1 MDEIQPAQVDTAT
14 DISNHCNI
22 VEKVVIAAKRN
33 QNLSD
38 IDGYSP
44 WVLEPE
50 EILDRD
56 LHLNLLHVAAWTGH
70 VPTIEYLR
78 IENASVH
85 ITTAGG
91 FTPLHLAASRGHT
104 EVLDSLLRWGIVDVC
119 AVSTEGFTALHLAA
133 FGGHY
138 ECAKALLQVCPTNNK
153 DAHINAKD
161 EVLGRTALHWAVCHP
176 SSRKLFDLL
185 LENHEYEIDICAT
198 DRSGFTP
205 LHFAV
210 MRVTERVLTSEQK
223 QTLLSKIE
231 DPNLL
236 QDDST
241 EEWIVDF
248 FEDEGRRKLLSD
260 HRSLKFSDGS
270 LEQAILS
277 ERVLEDLP
285 RRLVNE
291 LLKRNRDQ
299 VKTKVGNVRWFLSR
313 HEVIDFPLQPWRK
326 LSGIGTIHPRPG
338 KMTGGMDITT
348 APTIHESMSG
358 YSVLH
363 FAACQDNAELVS
375 YLLNIPGV
383 NVNEMD
389 MIYGMTPLHCSMWAG
404 SVRAFLRLIAFEE
417 VDVNAG
423 LVRRGKGP
431 RELVLS
437 GEYSQ
442 GEGDDGSDDEDL
454 LAPASRCSLWPRSM
468 KRHYSRLITR
478 NGGEYNA
485 RGEEVLVQVE
495 DHTEMISQTSSDRK
509 YLHPCLREFQS
520 LETPLHL
527 GIRFCPPESL
537 WQMMI
542 TFCKHPKLDPAI
554 CNSAGLQPL
563 QLAWARSVFTLSN
576 RDSFPEKFVIPKE
589 LKKLKSS
596 ISKLHGIERN
606 ANLAPHE
613 KVFIELQRPIT
624 LLEGH
629 PGNKLLMTNMK
640 DEERRFQN
648 MTNVVLVAATV
659 VAGFTFQ
666 GILQPPVSTPLNSKV
681 TRFDNLAQAAFWLS
695 NSFAFFVA
703 TTLILVCLESFAAQP
718 ALNYHRLYFDSHMY
732 FAYQQRT
739 TTVLLGWSIMSGLG
753 TYYSA
758 SILDFRSKS
767 SFSGVTKRRLYYNEF
782 LCVWVTSDQ
791 G

>member
-1 MDEIQPAQVDTAT
+1 MDEIQSAQVDTAI
-14 DISNHCNI
+14 DISSHTTI
-22 VEKVVIAAKRN
+22 LEKVVIAAKRN
-33 QNLSD
+33 QKLSD

-50 EILDRD
+50 EILDGD

-70 VPTIEYLR
+70 MPTIEYLR
-78 IENASVH
+78 TANVSVH

-91 FTPLHLAASRGHT
+91 FTPLHLAASRGHS
-104 EVLDSLLRWGIVDVC
+104 EVLDSLLEWGIVDVC

-133 FGGHY
+133 YGGHY
-138 ECAKALLQVCPTNNK
+138 ECVKALLRMCPINT
-153 DAHINAKD
+153 HINAKD
-161 EVLGRTALHWAVCHP
+161 EVLGRTALHWAVCHS

-210 MRVTERVLTSEQK
+210 MRVTERVFTSEQK
-223 QTLLSKIE
+223 RTLLRKIG
-231 DPNLL
+231 DTNLL

-241 EEWIVDF
+241 EEWIKDF
-248 FEDEGRRKLLSD
+248 FEDEGRRKLLS
-260 HRSLKFSDGS
+260 HYRSLKFSDGS
-270 LEQAILS
+270 LEQTILS
-277 ERVLEDLP
+277 AHVLEDLP

-299 VKTKVGNVRWFLSR
+299 VNTKV
-313 HEVIDFPLQPWRK
+313 
-326 LSGIGTIHPRPG
+326 
-338 KMTGGMDITT
+338 
-348 APTIHESMSG
+348 
-358 YSVLH
+358 
-363 FAACQDNAELVS
+363 ACQDNAELVS
-375 YLLNIPGV
+375 YLLQIPDV
-383 NVNEMD
+383 NVNDRD

-404 SVRAFLRLIAFEE
+404 SMRAFLKLISFEE

-437 GEYSQ
+437 GEFSQ
-442 GEGDDGSDDEDL
+442 GEGDDGSDDENL
-454 LAPASRCSLWPRSM
+454 LAPDPRCSLWPRTRSM
-468 KRHYSRLITR
+468 KRHYSRLKTW
-478 NGGEYNA
+478 NA
-485 RGEEVLVQVE
+485 REYSAEGEEVLSQVE
-495 DHTEMISQTSSDRK
+495 DHTEVISQTTSSDKK
-509 YLHPCLREFQS
+509 YVHNCLREFQS

-527 GIRFCPPESL
+527 GIRYCRPETL

-554 CNSAGLQPL
+554 CSSVGLQPL

-576 RDSFPEKFVIPKE
+576 QDSFPERFIIHKE
-589 LKKLKSS
+589 LKKLKSG
-596 ISKLHGIERN
+596 IIKLQRIERD

-613 KVFIELQRPIT
+613 KAFVELQPGIT

-629 PGNKLLMTNMK
+629 PRNKLLMTNMK

-648 MTNVVLVAATV
+648 MTNVVLVASTV

-666 GILQPPVSTPLNSKV
+666 GILQPPVLTTLKA
-681 TRFDNLAQAAFWLS
+681 TTGLRLIQAAFWMT

-703 TTLILVCLESFAAQP
+703 VSMILVCLESFAARP
-718 ALNYHRLYFDSHMY
+718 APNYHRLYLDSHMY
-732 FAYQQRT
+732 FTYQQRV
-739 TTVLLGWSIMSGLG
+739 TTVLLGWSITSGVLA
-753 TYYSA
+753 YYFA
-758 SILDFRSKS
+758 SILNFRDKI
-767 SFSGVTKRRLYYNEF
+767 SFSGVYVIVGIACIMFLYLVAILYSLHHLGLVLKLSPKYIHQDVVQKF
-782 LCVWVTSDQ
+782 R
-791 G
+791 